1 MSFLFKFLLL
11 RLQNVSVCSGVRA
24 DDLEKLKVILEL
36 VPDIE
41 YIFLLL
47 NDKSSVHFLDVVKH
61 VRKDFP
67 HHTII
72 VCELCFCLFI
82 TV

>member
-1 MSFLFKFLLL
+1 MLL

-47 NDKSSVHFLDVVKH
+47 NDFSVHFLDVVKQ

-72 VCELCFCLFI
+72 VCELCFVFL
-82 TV
+82 